1 MMDSQM
7 LDIQELRSRVKE
19 SRESYPHHW
28 EASRKLMN
36 QESLSTTL
44 LALIQSIQEASLVPS
59 LQKSLIEVVQQ
70 FGQQIKTRQMHQ
82 TLKEA
87 TGLPPSKAVRA
98 LIVWGVLAVGEKEK
112 GAAEDLSGE
121 ELERRLREGRNPY
134 DILLHSQSPSLLDIG
149 AGDLTFE
156 QELVDQYVPQLR
168 SQNKMLMLHAFDRLA
183 PGSRVGGVYHKNPD
197 REGYLKSFSP
207 EELKYQFWGGMDL
220 EQFRQAKDALPRYTM
235 CTCHA
240 PANPTFAYEP
250 SRVESALIIK
260 HLQATRGHF
269 HPGRFKG
276 EAVLEVS
283 HQEKILTFPPWKFNV
298 IGPLALLRLMGLRGQ
313 VGVLSAI
320 DDEVF
325 WEILSQM
332 LADDQFRPRNNIF
345 TKDNI
350 PEVFGEVYKELSS
363 LAIGGRV
370 DLSKIAEL
378 QDPMPFGAMPL
389 DKTSISF
396 KFRYVEIRRGA
407 FWEGI
412 PSSFT
417 AKQFSQMR
425 EESTPWWILFIPDVL
440 KKGENRQE

>member
-1 MMDSQM
+1 MMDNQM

-44 LALIQSIQEASLVPS
+44 PALIQSIQQASLVPS
-59 LQKSLIEVVQQ
+59 LQKGLVEVVQQ
-70 FGQQIKTRQMHQ
+70 FGQQTKTQQVHQ
-82 TLKEA
+82 TLKEL
-87 TGLPPSKAVRA
+87 TGFPPSKAVRA
-98 LIVWGVLAVGEKEK
+98 LIVWGILAGHEPQA
-112 GAAEDLSGE
+112 GRDDLSVE
-121 ELERRLREGRNPY
+121 ELERCMREGRNPY

-156 QELVDQYVPQLR
+156 QELVNQYVPQLR
-168 SQNKMLMLHAFDRLA
+168 SQNKMFRLHAFDRLT
-183 PGSRVGGVYHKNPD
+183 PGSRVGGVYHKNRD
-197 REGYLKSFSP
+197 HEGYLKSFP
-207 EELKYQFWGGMDL
+207 IEELKYQFWGGVDI
-220 EQFRQAKDALPRYTM
+220 EQFDQAKGALPRYTI

-250 SRVESALIIK
+250 SRVDLSLIIE
-260 HLQATRGHF
+260 HLQATRGDF
-269 HPGRFKG
+269 HPGRFEG
-276 EAVLEVS
+276 ESVLEVF
-283 HQEKILTFPPWKFNV
+283 HQGQTLTFPPWKFNI
-298 IGPLALLRLMGLRGQ
+298 IGPLALLQVMVQRGQ

-325 WEILSQM
+325 WEILSHL
-332 LADDQFRPRNNIF
+332 LADDQFRPRSQVF

-350 PEVFGEVYKELSS
+350 PEIFGDVYKELVS
-363 LAIGGRV
+363 LPIGGRI

-378 QDPMPFGAMPL
+378 RDLIPFGAKAL
-389 DKTSISF
+389 EKFSTSS

-407 FWEGI
+407 VFDGV

-417 AKQFSQMR
+417 ARQFSQMK
-425 EESTPWWILFIPDVL
+425 EESVPWWILFIPDV
-440 KKGENRQE
+440 

>member
-1 MMDSQM
+1 MDNQM
-7 LDIQELRSRVKE
+7 LDIQELRSQVKE

-44 LALIQSIQEASLVPS
+44 PTLIQSIQEASLVPS
-59 LQKSLIEVVQQ
+59 LQKSLIEVVKQ
-70 FGQQIKTRQMHQ
+70 FGQQTKTRQVHQ
-82 TLKEA
+82 TLKEL
-87 TGLPPSKAVRA
+87 TGLPPSKAIRA
-98 LIVWGVLAVGEKEK
+98 LIVWGVLAVGEKNE
-112 GAAEDLSGE
+112 GVTGDLSAE
-121 ELERRLREGRNPY
+121 ELEGRLREGRNPY
-134 DILLHSQSPSLLDIG
+134 DILLHSHSPSLLDIG

-156 QELVDQYVPQLR
+156 KELVDRYIPQLR
-168 SQNKMLMLHAFDRLA
+168 SHKKMLRLHAFDRLT

-197 REGYLKSFSP
+197 HEGYLKSFP
-207 EELKYQFWGGMDL
+207 AEELKYQFWGGMDL
-220 EQFRQAKDALPRYTM
+220 EQFCQAKDVFPRYTI

-250 SRVESALIIK
+250 SRVESSLILK

-269 HPGRFKG
+269 HLGRFEG

-283 HQEKILTFPPWKFNV
+283 HQEKILTFPPWKFNI
-298 IGPLALLRLMGLRGQ
+298 IGPLALLQLMGQRSQ

-325 WEILSQM
+325 WEILSQI
-332 LADDQFRPRNNIF
+332 LADHQFRPRNKIF

-378 QDPMPFGAMPL
+378 RDPVHFGAKPL
-389 DKTSISF
+389 EKTPKFS

-407 FWEGI
+407 FREGI

-425 EESTPWWILFIPDVL
+425 EESMPWWIIFIPDV
-440 KKGENRQE
+440 

>member
-1 MMDSQM
+1 MMDNQM

-44 LALIQSIQEASLVPS
+44 PILIQSIQGASLVPS
-59 LQKSLIEVVQQ
+59 LQKSLIEVVKQ
-70 FGQQIKTRQMHQ
+70 FGRQAKTRQMHQ
-82 TLKEA
+82 TLKEV

-98 LIVWGVLAVGEKEK
+98 LIVWGVLAVGEKDE
-112 GAAEDLSGE
+112 GAAGDLSAE
-121 ELERRLREGRNPY
+121 ALEGRLREGRNPY
-134 DILLHSQSPSLLDIG
+134 DILLHSQFPSLLDIG

-156 QELVDQYVPQLR
+156 QELVDQYIPQLR
-168 SQNKMLMLHAFDRLA
+168 SHNKMLRLHAFDRLT

-197 REGYLKSFSP
+197 HEGYLKSFP
-207 EELKYQFWGGMDL
+207 ADELKYQFWGGMDL
-220 EQFRQAKDALPRYTM
+220 EQFCRVKDALPRYTM

-250 SRVESALIIK
+250 SRVESSLILK

-269 HPGRFKG
+269 HPGRFEG

-283 HQEKILTFPPWKFNV
+283 HQDKILTFPPWKFNI
-298 IGPLALLRLMGLRGQ
+298 IGPLALLGLMGQRGQ

-325 WEILSQM
+325 WEILSQI
-332 LADDQFRPRNNIF
+332 LADDQFRPRNKIF
-345 TKDNI
+345 TKDTI

-363 LAIGGRV
+363 LTIGGRV

-378 QDPMPFGAMPL
+378 RDPMPFRAKPL
-389 DKTSISF
+389 EKNSKFS

-425 EESTPWWILFIPDVL
+425 EESMPWWIIFIPDV
-440 KKGENRQE
+440 

>member
-1 MMDSQM
+1 M
-7 LDIQELRSRVKE
+7 LDIQELRARVQE
-19 SRESYPHHW
+19 SRASYPYHW

-36 QESLSTTL
+36 QESLSTIL
-44 LALIQSIQEASLVPS
+44 PALIQSIQEASLVPS
-59 LQKSLIEVVQQ
+59 LQKSLIEVIQQ
-70 FGQQIKTRQMHQ
+70 FGQQTKTRQMHQ
-82 TLKEA
+82 TLKEV

-98 LIVWGVLAVGEKEK
+98 LIVWGVLAVGEKDE
-112 GAAEDLSGE
+112 AVTQDLSAE
-121 ELERRLREGRNPY
+121 ELEGRLREGRNPY

-168 SQNKMLMLHAFDRLA
+168 THNKLLRLHAFDRLT

-197 REGYLKSFSP
+197 RERYLKNFRA

-220 EQFRQAKDALPRYTM
+220 EQFCQVKAALPRYTM

-250 SRVESALIIK
+250 SRIEPSLILK
-260 HLQATRGHF
+260 HLQATRGQF
-269 HPGRFKG
+269 HPGRLEG
-276 EAVLEVS
+276 ESVLEVS
-283 HQEKILTFPPWKFNV
+283 HQDKILTFPPWKFNI
-298 IGPLALLRLMGLRGQ
+298 IGPLALLELMGQRGR

-325 WEILSQM
+325 WEILSQV
-332 LADDQFRPRNNIF
+332 LADDQFRPRNKIF

-350 PEVFGEVYKELSS
+350 PEVFGKVYKELFS
-363 LAIGGRV
+363 LSIGERI
-370 DLSKIAEL
+370 DLSKIAEIR
-378 QDPMPFGAMPL
+378 DPIPFGRTPPQS
-389 DKTSISF
+389 TSTSWNL
-396 KFRYVEIRRGA
+396 RYVEIRRGA

-425 EESTPWWILFIPDVL
+425 EESTPWWIIFITDV
-440 KKGENRQE
+440 

>member
-1 MMDSQM
+1 MMDNQM
-7 LDIQELRSRVKE
+7 LNIQELRSRIKE

-44 LALIQSIQEASLVPS
+44 PALIQSIQEASLVPS
-59 LQKSLIEVVQQ
+59 LQKCLIEAVQQ
-70 FGQQIKTRQMHQ
+70 FGQQTKTRQMQQ
-82 TLKEA
+82 TLKEL

-98 LIVWGVLAVGEKEK
+98 LIVWGVLAVGEKYE
-112 GAAEDLSGE
+112 GVTEGLSGE
-121 ELERRLREGRNPY
+121 ELERRLRGGRNPY

-168 SQNKMLMLHAFDRLA
+168 SHNKMLRLHAFDRLT
-183 PGSRVGGVYHKNPD
+183 PGSRLGGVYHKNPD
-197 REGYLKSFSP
+197 YEGYLKSFP
-207 EELKYQFWGGMDL
+207 VEELTYQFWGGMDL
-220 EQFRQAKDALPRYTM
+220 EQFCHAKDSLLCYTM
-235 CTCHA
+235 VTCHA

-250 SRVESALIIK
+250 SRVESSLILK

-269 HPGRFKG
+269 HPGRLEG
-276 EAVLEVS
+276 ESVLEVS
-283 HQEKILTFPPWKFNV
+283 HQDKILTFPPWKFNI
-298 IGPLALLRLMGLRGQ
+298 IGPLALLELMGKRGQ

-325 WEILSQM
+325 WEILSQI
-332 LADDQFRPRNNIF
+332 LADDQFRPRNKIF

-350 PEVFGEVYKELSS
+350 PEVFGDVYKELSS

-378 QDPMPFGAMPL
+378 RDLMPFGAKPL
-389 DKTSISF
+389 EKTSKFS

-412 PSSFT
+412 PNSFT

-425 EESTPWWILFIPDVL
+425 EESTPWWIIFIPDV
-440 KKGENRQE
+440 

>member
-1 MMDSQM
+1 MDNQM

-19 SRESYPHHW
+19 SLESYPYHW

-36 QESLSTTL
+36 QESLSTIL
-44 LALIQSIQEASLVPS
+44 PALIQSIQEASLVPS

-70 FGQQIKTRQMHQ
+70 FGQQTKTRQMHQ
-82 TLKEA
+82 TLKEV
-87 TGLPPSKAVRA
+87 TGLPPSKALRA
-98 LIVWGVLAVGEKEK
+98 LIVWGVLAVGGKDE
-112 GAAEDLSGE
+112 GVTEDLSAE
-121 ELERRLREGRNPY
+121 ELEGHLREGRNPY

-168 SQNKMLMLHAFDRLA
+168 SHNKILRLHAFDRLT
-183 PGSRVGGVYHKNPD
+183 PGSRVGGVYHKNSD
-197 REGYLKSFSP
+197 RERYLKSFP
-207 EELKYQFWGGMDL
+207 AEELKYQFWGGMDL
-220 EQFRQAKDALPRYTM
+220 EQFCQAKDALPRYTM
-235 CTCHA
+235 CACHA

-250 SRVESALIIK
+250 SRVETSLILK
-260 HLQATRGHF
+260 HLQTTRGHF
-269 HPGRFKG
+269 HPGRLEG
-276 EAVLEVS
+276 ESVLEVS
-283 HQEKILTFPPWKFNV
+283 HQDKILTFPPWKFNI
-298 IGPLALLRLMGLRGQ
+298 IGPLALLALMGQRGQ

-325 WEILSQM
+325 WEILSQI
-332 LADDQFRPRNNIF
+332 LADDQFRPRNTIF
-345 TKDNI
+345 TKDSI
-350 PEVFGEVYKELSS
+350 PEVFREVYNELSS
-363 LAIGGRV
+363 VTIGGRV

-378 QDPMPFGAMPL
+378 RDPMPFGAKPL
-389 DKTSISF
+389 EKTSKFS

-425 EESTPWWILFIPDVL
+425 EESTPWWIIFITDV
-440 KKGENRQE
+440 

>member
-1 MMDSQM
+1 MMDNQM

-44 LALIQSIQEASLVPS
+44 PALIQSIQEARLLPS
-59 LQKSLIEVVQQ
+59 LQKCLIEVVRQ
-70 FGQQIKTRQMHQ
+70 FGQQTKTRQMHQ
-82 TLKEA
+82 TLKEV

-168 SQNKMLMLHAFDRLA
+168 SQNKMLRLHAFDRLT

-197 REGYLKSFSP
+197 HEGYLKSFP
-207 EELKYQFWGGMDL
+207 TEELKYQFWGGMDL
-220 EQFRQAKDALPRYTM
+220 EQFWQAKNALPRYTM

-250 SRVESALIIK
+250 SRVESSLILK
-260 HLQATRGHF
+260 HLQTTRGHF
-269 HPGRFKG
+269 HPGQFEG

-283 HQEKILTFPPWKFNV
+283 HQEKILTFPPWKFNI
-298 IGPLALLRLMGLRGQ
+298 IGPLALLELMGHRSQ
-313 VGVLSAI
+313 VGLLSAI

-325 WEILSQM
+325 WEILGQI
-332 LADDQFRPRNNIF
+332 LADEQFRPSNQIF

-350 PEVFGEVYKELSS
+350 SKIFGDVYKELSS
-363 LAIGGRV
+363 LAIGRRV

-378 QDPMPFGAMPL
+378 RDPMPFEVTTL
-389 DKTSISF
+389 EKNYTTS

-425 EESTPWWILFIPDVL
+425 EESTPWWIIFIPDV
-440 KKGENRQE
+440 

>member
-1 MMDSQM
+1 MMDNQM

-36 QESLSTTL
+36 QGALSTTL
-44 LALIQSIQEASLVPS
+44 STLIQSIQGASLVPS
-59 LQKSLIEVVQQ
+59 LQKSLIEVVKQ
-70 FGQQIKTRQMHQ
+70 FGQQTKTRQMHQ
-82 TLKEA
+82 TLKEV

-98 LIVWGVLAVGEKEK
+98 LIVWGVLAVGEKDGE
-112 GAAEDLSGE
+112 ATEDLSAGE
-121 ELERRLREGRNPY
+121 IEGRLREGRNPY
-134 DILLHSQSPSLLDIG
+134 DILLHTQTPSLLDIG

-168 SQNKMLMLHAFDRLA
+168 SHNKILRLHAFDRLT

-197 REGYLKSFSP
+197 HEGYLKCFP
-207 EELKYQFWGGMDL
+207 AKELKYHFWGGMDL
-220 EQFRQAKDALPRYTM
+220 GQFCHAKGALPRYTM

-250 SRVESALIIK
+250 SRVESSLILK

-269 HPGRFKG
+269 HPGRFEG

-283 HQEKILTFPPWKFNV
+283 HQEKILTFPPWKFNI
-298 IGPLALLRLMGLRGQ
+298 IGPLALLELMGKRAQ

-325 WEILSQM
+325 WEILSQI
-332 LADDQFRPRNNIF
+332 LADDQFRPRNKIF
-345 TKDNI
+345 TKENI
-350 PEVFGEVYKELSS
+350 PEVFGDVYKALSS
-363 LAIGGRV
+363 LTIGGRI
-370 DLSKIAEL
+370 DLSKIAKL
-378 QDPMPFGAMPL
+378 RDPMPFGAKPL
-389 DKTSISF
+389 EKPCKSF

-407 FWEGI
+407 LWEGI

-425 EESTPWWILFIPDVL
+425 EESTPWWMIFIPDA
-440 KKGENRQE
+440 